1 MRQRY
6 QPPNM
11 TPKFQIKRS
20 RISASLMRRVLI
32 IYSRMNMT
40 CFRSNNLI
48 NWRIWEST
56 YSLGEDHKYT
66 TMLLPSLPKNKWLAM
81 SSWHCKCWIRYCRRE
96 KCKFPERNQCSI
108 LNPVELLMI
117 LQLPISRQQPAFVG
131 IKGRAGKTSIPNE
144 RLRFESST
152 QLFCPFSVAN
162 HIGYFRQLCYANIHF
177 LTASGR
183 LNFI

>member
-1 MRQRY
+1 
-6 QPPNM
+6 
-11 TPKFQIKRS
+11 
-20 RISASLMRRVLI
+20 
-32 IYSRMNMT
+32 
-40 CFRSNNLI
+40 
-48 NWRIWEST
+48 
-56 YSLGEDHKYT
+56 
-66 TMLLPSLPKNKWLAM
+66 MLLPSLPKNKWLAM

-117 LQLPISRQQPAFVG
+117 FQLPISRQQPAFVG

-183 LNFI
+183 LRISFNLWLNLSFAIFLWFTTFIISPFSEGDKRTLLVKGFTR